1 MIDDKIR
8 CEISNFSLCLLDRVI
23 DHEDIYLLRQLMK
36 IIRKNNYLEIVF
48 IDLEK
53 IYNVPRDLLLWIL
66 EKKGIVTI
74 YINVMKDMYNNLVTN
89 V

>member
-1 MIDDKIR
+1 
-8 CEISNFSLCLLDRVI
+8 
-23 DHEDIYLLRQLMK
+23 MK